1 MNKLK
6 GVVDGLNQIKGN
18 PTNDIFG
25 RDVEKEVDPGLHD
38 MLLLSSLFT
47 VKLERRP
54 EIDDQRHLPQ
64 AGEIGNKKSD
74 VTSQP
79 NRPMNVDQGQVNPSK
94 AMLPNSAQATPGP
107 EFKPPF
113 QRQNAN
119 EYLLSRMRQN
129 DRNIRK
135 TSSNLSSVSYGK
147 VTKTSSTR
155 QEKNSGKLWKNKA
168 SRKIK
173 RRMSEVEVDQYTLED
188 CWQKSLKKDRS
199 NMPEDE

>member
-6 GVVDGLNQIKGN
+6 GVVDGLNQIKGH

-94 AMLPNSAQATPGP
+94 AMLPNSAQAKPGP
-107 EFKPPF
+107 EIKPPL

-173 RRMSEVEVDQYTLED
+173 RRMSE
-188 CWQKSLKKDRS
+188 
-199 NMPEDE
+199 DE